1 MNIFETNNKFYNEWF
16 GMEYNEIKKNLSE
29 FKLNNL
35 YEAKTFFISYSN
47 NFQIYLNKFLNIQI
61 LNFVKN

>member
-1 MNIFETNNKFYNEWF
+1 
-16 GMEYNEIKKNLSE
+16 MEYNKIKKNLSE

-35 YEAKTFFISYSN
+35 YAKTFFISYSN

-61 LNFVKN
+61 LNFVKIEFLFY